1 MIMLKENELSLVNKN
16 EIPQLDDNN
25 IIYLKD
31 IISLNDIVWTFCI
44 IDYYLDY
51 LGYGLSETYHLS
63 V

>member
-1 MIMLKENELSLVNKN
+1 MLKENELSLVNKN

-44 IDYYLDY
+44 IDYYPDY